1 MSRFNQSTVAEDDK
15 RSVTHSTIH
24 LDQVSTVQN
33 SHTPSVDRRKAI
45 GQSSFTLTT
54 LFQIITG
61 CSIFFAVVQTS
72 PLFAILGTL
81 ILTPAIVR
89 TAIASDLYLQ
99 KGIRFNIYL
108 RVRYFLESTGLTV
121 VTLIFSVA
129 AFAVTTLLF
138 GMICGIAAFVIGLK
152 SLAIDIAFIGTACG
166 MIWGTTAGLVVLVLC
181 TQKWYTTAA
190 VEAYEEGLAESK
202 TSN

>member
-33 SHTPSVDRRKAI
+33 SHAPSVDRRKAI

-108 RVRYFLESTGLTV
+108 RVRYFFESTGLTV

-202 TSN
+202 TAN

>member
-108 RVRYFLESTGLTV
+108 RVRYFFESTGLTV